1 MSSVG
6 DKTLSNGVN
15 EAKGKPQ
22 RRTSDVGRLFDGV
35 TSDES
40 VDWTEVASMIAVL
53 SFSFYPSFISSF
65 SFFYVYLRK
74 LNPGKTVNS
83 IFYLLVARY
92 LFSAE
97 FRFWSEQPYLVS
109 KGTRL
114 IINEAACIAT

>member
-74 LNPGKTVNS
+74 LNPAKTVNS

-92 LFSAE
+92 LFPRSSG
-97 FRFWSEQPYLVS
+97 FGQNNPISFQKVQD
-109 KGTRL
+109 
-114 IINEAACIAT
+114 